1 MIEVKFSKSLR
12 GQSGR
17 LQLDIDLH
25 IEKGKFY
32 ALMGESGAGKTS
44 VLKAIAGLVRPEKGF
59 IRYQQEIWYDSN
71 TGVFIKPQK
80 RKVGFVFQDYA
91 LFPNMSV
98 EQNLT
103 YALQD
108 SNDKDLFHEI
118 LELMDLNLLV
128 KSRPLE
134 LSGGQQQRVALARAI
149 LRRPEIVLLDE
160 PLSAL
165 DRKLRKKLQNDLES
179 LHRHYGF
186 TTLMVTH
193 DESEV
198 SRLADEVFIL
208 EQGKILKKGSPL
220 EILDPAIL
228 LEEMEGE
235 ILDISKEK
243 GEVTISQVSG
253 IFKFRMGTK
262 KLEGRS
268 IGDRIKLSIKDWSID
283 E

>member
-1 MIEVKFSKSLR
+1 MIEISFKKQLR

-17 LQLDIDLH
+17 LDLDVNLNL
-25 IEKGKFY
+25 EKGKFY
-32 ALMGESGAGKTS
+32 ALMGESGAGKS
-44 VLKAIAGLVRPEKGF
+44 SILKAIAGLLKPEEGF
-59 IRYQQEIWYDSN
+59 IRYQDHIWYDSN
-71 TGVFIKPQK
+71 TNVFVKPQL

-91 LFPNMSV
+91 LFPNMTV
-98 EQNLT
+98 EKNLS
-103 YALQD
+103 YALTD
-108 SNDKDLFHEI
+108 SSNTSLLHEI
-118 LELMDLNLLV
+118 LELMDLKSLV

-179 LHRHYGF
+179 LHQNYGF

-208 EQGKILKKGSPL
+208 EKGVILKKGSPL
-220 EILDPAIL
+220 EILNPAISL
-228 LEEMEGE
+228 KVIEGE
-235 ILDISKEK
+235 ILKVDHESN
-243 GEVTISQVSG
+243 EVVISQTNG
-253 IFKFRMGTK
+253 IFRINLSSD
-262 KLEGRS
+262 KLQ
-268 IGDRIKLSIKDWSID
+268 DLSVGQQITLTSKQWNIN